1 MKTFKSVFSVTS
13 NKETKATKPEKQP
26 KAKDKTKKDKSK
38 AKNKEKVEPK
48 KRGRPSNA
56 ELAEKARIQKEADIA
71 FRKELL
77 ERQKAAAYGTLS
89 TPESAVKQYDENDEP
104 IYPEYKT
111 DFSSKVKDPNWI
123 PPWPIFM
130 PGQAVYT
137 EMFGI
142 RYEGTVG
149 LDNVESAMIRVNWKD
164 GSSQF
169 AAKMNL
175 KPILKKTYKKIFS
188 AGRSKKEKE

>member
-77 ERQKAAAYGTLS
+77 ERQKAAASGS
-89 TPESAVKQYDENDEP
+89 IPAAVVTSSVSVDEAN
-104 IYPEYKT
+104 
-111 DFSSKVKDPNWI
+111 VRDPNWI
-123 PPWPIFM
+123 PPWPVFL
-130 PGQAVYT
+130 PGQRVESIFKRVDGKT
-137 EMFGI
+137 EK
-142 RYEGTVG
+142 GTVG
-149 LDNVESAMIRVNWKD
+149 KDDVQSAFIRVNWDD
-164 GSSQF
+164 GSSQY
-169 AAKMNL
+169 AAKLAL
-175 KPILKKTYKKIFS
+175 KLIVKKTYEKVF
-188 AGRSKKEKE
+188 SKKRNKDQA